1 MFSSNQIAI
10 QGGNI
15 MAIESVKSVSQTAY
29 QQQMNV
35 SSANTTTTQVETK
48 QVENISIDADKKE
61 KTQAA
66 SNEQIKKA
74 VSELNKKMSDTSC
87 QFGINDV
94 MNRVTIK
101 IIDNKTKEVIKEYP
115 AEETMKMIEK
125 AWELAGIM
133 VDEKL

>member
-1 MFSSNQIAI
+1 
-10 QGGNI
+10 

-35 SSANTTTTQVETK
+35 SNANTTTTQVETK

-61 KTQAA
+61 KTQVA

>member
-35 SSANTTTTQVETK
+35 SNANTTTTQVETK

>member
-1 MFSSNQIAI
+1 
-10 QGGNI
+10 

-29 QQQMNV
+29 QKQMNV
-35 SSANTTTTQVETK
+35 SNANTTTTQVETK